1 MFDIGWPELAVILI
15 VALIVIGPKD
25 LPRAMHT
32 VGKWV
37 RKARMLAREFQSN
50 MDEMVRQAE
59 LEDLK
64 KEVERAR
71 QLNLKDQLEKH
82 IDPKGT
88 LKESLSFDPV
98 PLDGDEAEEDEG
110 GRPAPTPLARTAPTD
125 AQAPQPAP
133 AGTVPASAAPV
144 STVPVATVP
153 AAPQSVMP
161 AAPLP
166 AAPRDVP
173 AAAVPAADQPAA
185 EKRG

>member
-71 QLNLKDQLEKH
+71 QLNLRDQLEKH

-110 GRPAPTPLARTAPTD
+110 GRPAPTPLTRTVPTD
-125 AQAPQPAP
+125 TQEIGRAH
-133 AGTVPASAAPV
+133 V
-144 STVPVATVP
+144 
-153 AAPQSVMP
+153 
-161 AAPLP
+161 
-166 AAPRDVP
+166 
-173 AAAVPAADQPAA
+173 
-185 EKRG
+185 

>member
-110 GRPAPTPLARTAPTD
+110 GRPAPTPLARTATTD

-144 STVPVATVP
+144 STVPVA
-153 AAPQSVMP
+153 APQSVIP
-161 AAPLP
+161 SAAPP

-173 AAAVPAADQPAA
+173 AAVVPVADQPAA